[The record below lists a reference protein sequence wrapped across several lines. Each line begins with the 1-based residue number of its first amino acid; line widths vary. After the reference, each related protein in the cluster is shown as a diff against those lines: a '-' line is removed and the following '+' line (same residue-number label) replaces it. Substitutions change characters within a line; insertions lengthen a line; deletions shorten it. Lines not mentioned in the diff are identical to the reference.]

1 MTAPTIS
8 SRTASSSVVI
18 PARWNGPRRYGNGG
32 YSAGVF
38 ARDFGRSAR
47 VVLRRPVPLERP
59 LRIIAEGDE
68 SRVFARRRLIAEVAD
83 WRDAPPILPPVRPS
97 MDAAED
103 AAARHPWTG
112 MRHALSDC
120 AICSPN
126 RRDGLGVVPGVLADA
141 PEMLAAPFHTDFRI
155 ADPLAPAVVSPEFV
169 WAALEARASRR
180 PTWSPDGCGCS
191 APSRSTGCAT
201 CTSANRSSS
210 SAGPSAPELAACAQR
225 ARCWGRMANSS
236 RARTTSGSRRA
247 GASKLWACAP
257 RTRSSATRTSVHARS
272 PGHPWAKGLH
282 W

>member
-59 LRIIAEGDE
+59 LRIIAEGGE

-169 WAALEARASRR
+169 WAALDCPSFPAADLVAGRVRLLGTIAVNRLRDVYVGESLVVVSWTLGSGTRSVRTASALLG
-180 PTWSPDGCGCS
+180 PDGELVAS
-191 APSRSTGCAT
+191 AD
-201 CTSANRSSS
+201 NV
-210 SAGPSAPELAACAQR
+210 
-225 ARCWGRMANSS
+225 WV
-236 RARTTSGSRRA
+236 
-247 GASKLWACAP
+247 AP
-257 RTRSSATRTSVHARS
+257 RRRF
-272 PGHPWAKGLH
+272 
-282 W
+282 